1 MAYGRRATF
10 DAVRE
15 AAFGSVAAGYTAMGS
30 TISDNV
36 RIIMIYNTTDTD
48 IYISFD
54 GVTNHLRIPSGGGE
68 TYDFTANKVRDDG
81 LFLPI
86 GTIIYQKRTGGAP
99 TSGNI
104 WVQVTYGTGGV

>member
-1 MAYGRRATF
+1 MAYGRIATF
-10 DAVRE
+10 DALRE
-15 AAFGSVAAGYTAMGS
+15 AAFGSVIAGYTAMGAAMR
-30 TISDNV
+30 DNV
-36 RIIMIYNTTDTD
+36 RILMIYNTTDTD

-54 GVTNHLRIPSGGGE
+54 GATDHLRIPSHGGE

-86 GTIIYQKRTGGAP
+86 GTIVYQKRTGGAP
-99 TSGNI
+99 TGGNI